1 MKNRGKTHD
10 LYFLEKE
17 NEMNTELIFYDR
29 VSKGPALEI
38 KENHIYAKSKDL
50 GKTKLIVKEVGGKVS
65 EISDRSKRLICN
77 MKGVLDKEDLWLV
90 VEKAVELDDIYLDTW
105 GGYNCVSLLVDST
118 EKLQKKI
125 GDLDVFLP
133 EEELTVNNQKLGVA
147 FFKDVD
153 ANIIFEFITV
163 RRS

>member
-1 MKNRGKTHD
+1 MIVKFDHITYVAKREDREEELSAWQKKGWRIKFSEEDLINVPAKKTLMKNRGKTHD

-29 VSKGPALEI
+29 ASKGPALEI
-38 KENHIYAKSKDL
+38 KENYIYAKSKDL

-77 MKGVLDKEDLWLV
+77 MKGVLDKEDFWLV

-105 GGYNCVSLLVDST
+105 GG
-118 EKLQKKI
+118 
-125 GDLDVFLP
+125 
-133 EEELTVNNQKLGVA
+133 GV
-147 FFKDVD
+147 
-153 ANIIFEFITV
+153 
-163 RRS
+163 